1 MASGKSIQKSVRLR
15 PEVAQCIEE
24 FQGEGFNEKLDN
36 LVMGYLR
43 DREKVIREAELLQA
57 HIADQRD
64 EMRRVQIRLGKM
76 KNVER
81 RLEPLEQAIIEL
93 LAVT

>member
-1 MASGKSIQKSVRLR
+1 MAQTKSVQKSVRLR

-24 FQGEGFNEKLDN
+24 QPGDGFNEKLDN

-57 HIADQRD
+57 HIADQRE
-64 EMRRVQIRLGKM
+64 EMRRVQNRLRKM
-76 KNVER
+76 KDVER
-81 RLEPLEQAIIEL
+81 RLEPLQQAIIEL